1 MSSFQISILPEFWK
15 DWKQVCKKH
24 RGKEFSSIYSPEE
37 LQSLNDET
45 KIESIEVLNAFK
57 NIIINSIEE
66 NCLDGI
72 SSLYDKQPF
81 LSSGWTIRKQRLA
94 TDTSGK
100 SSGLRS
106 IYCIN
111 ETHILFVFIATKADC
126 ANERKLEKVFMQRI
140 KQFLNI

>member
-1 MSSFQISILPEFWK
+1 MANFQISILPEFWK

-24 RGKEFSSIYSPEE
+24 KGKEFSSIYSPEE
-37 LQSLNDET
+37 LQSVSDET
-45 KIESIEVLNAFK
+45 KLESIGILNAFK

-72 SSLYDKQPF
+72 SSSYDRQPF
-81 LSSGWTIRKQRLA
+81 LSAGWFIRKQRLA

-111 ETHILFVFIATKADC
+111 KTRILFVFIATKADC
-126 ANERKLEKVFMQRI
+126 ADERKLEKVFMQRI
-140 KQFLNI
+140 KGFLNI